1 MKARTT
7 GTYVLIAVAA
17 LATLGVVFFRSISVE
32 AVYPVERVHEFAARS
47 VLPRIVGVFRGAS
60 ACAENVRLRR
70 EVASLALARQDV
82 ERLETEN
89 ARLRRE
95 LGYVARLPGEWV
107 SAGVLSR
114 GGAAAGSGK
123 TIRVDKGILDGIR
136 VDSVVVVP
144 DGLVGLVTAVTP
156 HTAEVTLV
164 ADSDLKVACEI
175 ETGEAIPPR
184 GILSGGAGDVFVLG
198 NLTKTGRVAPRA
210 RVLTSGLGGIYPRGL
225 EVGAWL
231 DDGGFV
237 QPSVDFDMLED
248 VFIRREK

>member
-1 MKARTT
+1 M
-7 GTYVLIAVAA
+7 LIAVAA
-17 LATLGVVFFRSISVE
+17 LATLWVVFFRSISVE
-32 AVYPVERVHEFAARS
+32 AVYPVERAHQFVSRS
-47 VLPRIVGVFRGAS
+47 VLPRIVGLFRGAS

-82 ERLETEN
+82 ERLEAEN
-89 ARLRRE
+89 ARLRRA
-95 LGYVARLPGEWV
+95 LGHVARLPGEWV

-123 TIRVDKGILDGIR
+123 TIRVDKGTLDGIK

-144 DGLVGLVTAVTP
+144 EGLVGLVTAITP

-164 ADSDLKVACEI
+164 ADPDLNVACEI

-184 GILSGGAGDVFVLG
+184 GILSGGTEDLLVLG
-198 NLTKTGRVAPRA
+198 HLTKEGSIAPRT
-210 RVLTSGLGGIYPRGL
+210 RVMTSGLGGIYPKGL
-225 EVGAWL
+225 EVGVWL
-231 DDGGFV
+231 DDRGFV
-237 QPSVDFDMLED
+237 QPSVDFDTLED

>member
-1 MKARTT
+1 M
-7 GTYVLIAVAA
+7 LSAVAA
-17 LATLGVVFFRSISVE
+17 LATLWVVFCRAVSAE
-32 AVYPVERVHEFAARS
+32 AVYPVERACQFVSRS

-60 ACAENVRLRR
+60 SRAENIRLRR
-70 EVASLALARQDV
+70 EIASLALARQDV
-82 ERLETEN
+82 ERLEIEN
-89 ARLRRE
+89 ARLRRG
-95 LGYVARLPGEWV
+95 LGLAAKLPGEWV

-114 GGAAAGSGK
+114 GGGAAGSGR
-123 TIRVDKGILDGIR
+123 TIRVDKGSLDGIR

-144 DGLVGLVTAVTP
+144 EGLVGLVTAVTP

-164 ADSDLKVACEI
+164 TDSDLKVACEI